1 MAVVVLDPGVELLSR
16 SSEPLIRWRA
26 LVDLADLPATDAG
39 VRGARRAIPSGPI
52 VRALV
57 EPTPER
63 HWYSKWRGAHWR
75 LTSLM
80 DLGAPADLPGAAE
93 QVEPAMRGLTGGG
106 RKTPVARTVE
116 VIEGRA
122 RFCASQDGNALAYA
136 VHFGLAGSA
145 RAAVLAEMLAKW
157 QWPAGGWNCDR
168 RPATTHPSVNE
179 SFPALRGLAAYA
191 RVTGDRGARD
201 AADRA
206 AEFFLRHRVAWSE
219 RTGSPIHP
227 VVVRLQYPPYWHYD
241 VLAGLRALLESGHLD
256 DPRTADAL
264 DLVESKRRPDGAW
277 SADSRHDRPPGTAD
291 SLVEIA
297 DWQPNGKDAP
307 HEALTLSA
315 LTVLKAAGRL
325 R

>member
-1 MAVVVLDPGVELLSR
+1 MAVVALDPGVEFLTR
-16 SSEPLIRWRA
+16 SAEPLIRWRA
-26 LVDLADLPATDAG
+26 LVDLADVPAADPRVSA
-39 VRGARRAIPSGPI
+39 VREGIPSGPI
-52 VRALV
+52 VRSLV
-57 EPTPER
+57 QPTPER
-63 HWYSKWRGAHWR
+63 NWYSKWRGAHWR

-93 QVEPAMRGLTGGG
+93 QVEPAIRGLTGGG
-106 RKTPVARTVE
+106 RVHPVARKVQ
-116 VIEGRA
+116 VIDGRA

-145 RAAVLAEMLAKW
+145 RAVVLAEMLARW

-168 RPATTHPSVNE
+168 RPGVTHPSVNE

-191 RVTGDRGARD
+191 RATGDRQARD

-219 RTGSPIHP
+219 RTGEPIHR

-241 VLAGLRALLESGHLD
+241 VLTGLRALLESGHLG

-277 SADSRHDRPPGTAD
+277 SADSRHDRPPGTAN
-291 SLVEIA
+291 SLVEVA
-297 DWQPNGKDAP
+297 DWQPGGKDAP
-307 HEALTLSA
+307 HEALTLSG

-325 R
+325 H

>member
-1 MAVVVLDPGVELLSR
+1 
-16 SSEPLIRWRA
+16 
-26 LVDLADLPATDAG
+26 
-39 VRGARRAIPSGPI
+39 
-52 VRALV
+52 
-57 EPTPER
+57 
-63 HWYSKWRGAHWR
+63 
-75 LTSLM
+75 
-80 DLGAPADLPGAAE
+80 
-93 QVEPAMRGLTGGG
+93 
-106 RKTPVARTVE
+106 
-116 VIEGRA
+116 
-122 RFCASQDGNALAYA
+122 
-136 VHFGLAGSA
+136 
-145 RAAVLAEMLAKW
+145 MLAKW

-264 DLVESKRRPDGAW
+264 DLVES
-277 SADSRHDRPPGTAD
+277 S
-291 SLVEIA
+291 
-297 DWQPNGKDAP
+297 DAP
-307 HEALTLSA
+307 TARGRPTRGM
-315 LTVLKAAGRL
+315 TVGRARL
-325 R
+325 IRWSRSRTGSRTARTSRTRR